1 MGDERNGQHSRRLLC
16 RRQRPL
22 LIRCDANDGG
32 TFSILAKVWTIWFL
46 LYRSTRFHLSEA
58 HLTVFYNCKKKKSHF
73 SHGETTVWRN
83 RETVERKHCIELNRS
98 ARHPLRFV
106 LIIRRATVS
115 LARLFECLIDTP
127 EPLVSHARPARMC
140 NQSYTRRRR
149 R

>member
-46 LYRSTRFHLSEA
+46 LQRSACFHLSKA
-58 HLTVFYNCKKKKSHF
+58 HLTVFYNCKKKKISF
-73 SHGETTVWRN
+73 FTRRGNCMEESRN
-83 RETVERKHCIELNRS
+83 SRTEALYRTESVGPP
-98 ARHPLRFV
+98 PLRFV